1 MNKTVKSILISVAS
15 IVGIIFVVGGI
26 KASQIFA
33 MIDSGKN
40 APEMTETISTFTA
53 ETQKWPNT
61 YKAVG
66 TVEASEGITIA
77 AEVAGKVKKISFK
90 PGEYVKKGT
99 VLLVQESG
107 NEQAQLNAAE
117 ARLRLAKSTY
127 ERLVQLR
134 KNNTV
139 SQSALDEGLQQMQS
153 AQGEVDNL
161 KTTLEKKIV
170 KAPFDGRLGIRQ
182 VDLGQDLQVGADI
195 VSLQATNTVRV
206 NFPVPQ
212 FWLVQMNRGLPVE
225 VSVGDGSDAIIK
237 GEITAIGAEINSLT
251 RNAIVQSYLK
261 NDESLLIPG
270 MAVETQVTLSDPQ
283 EVLAV
288 PSTSII
294 YAPFGDTVFIIEPG
308 EKEGSFKARQQFV
321 RLGKA
326 RGDFVE
332 IVDGLKVGDVVASAG
347 AFRLLNGQTVT
358 ITSLPT
364 PEFKTDP
371 VPADS

>member
-1 MNKTVKSILISVAS
+1 MNKTVKSILISIAS

-33 MIDSGKN
+33 MVESGKN
-40 APEMTETISTFTA
+40 APEMTETVSTFTA

-66 TVEASEGITIA
+66 TVEASEGITIT
-77 AEVAGKVKKISFK
+77 AEVAGKVQKISFK

-107 NEQAQLNAAE
+107 NEQAQLSAAE

-170 KAPFDGRLGIRQ
+170 KAPFDGRLGIIASHQYRESQ
-182 VDLGQDLQVGADI
+182 FSCATILVGANE
-195 VSLQATNTVRV
+195 SRPTCGSQCGR
-206 NFPVPQ
+206 
-212 FWLVQMNRGLPVE
+212 WL
-225 VSVGDGSDAIIK
+225 
-237 GEITAIGAEINSLT
+237 
-251 RNAIVQSYLK
+251 
-261 NDESLLIPG
+261 
-270 MAVETQVTLSDPQ
+270 
-283 EVLAV
+283 
-288 PSTSII
+288 
-294 YAPFGDTVFIIEPG
+294 
-308 EKEGSFKARQQFV
+308 
-321 RLGKA
+321 
-326 RGDFVE
+326 
-332 IVDGLKVGDVVASAG
+332 
-347 AFRLLNGQTVT
+347 
-358 ITSLPT
+358 
-364 PEFKTDP
+364 
-371 VPADS
+371 